1 MSEKGR
7 KMLEQAVGDVRY
19 KLTNDYLFRAVL
31 QKNEKALRGL
41 IAALLG
47 LKQEGIQQVEIQNP
61 IVLGERI
68 EEKTFV
74 LDIKIL
80 LNNKTILNIEMQ
92 IADNQD

>member
-61 IVLGERI
+61 IVL
-68 EEKTFV
+68 
-74 LDIKIL
+74 
-80 LNNKTILNIEMQ
+80 
-92 IADNQD
+92 